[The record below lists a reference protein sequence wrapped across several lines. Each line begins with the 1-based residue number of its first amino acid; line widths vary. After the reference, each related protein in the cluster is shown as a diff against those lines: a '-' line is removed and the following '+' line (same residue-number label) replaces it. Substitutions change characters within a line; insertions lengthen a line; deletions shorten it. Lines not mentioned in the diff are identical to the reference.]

1 MNLLHRYLF
10 RSVAVSSLMA
20 VGLFAFVLLVGNL
33 LRDAVGL
40 LADGQLDFGLF
51 LRLLLLL
58 VPYVVAYA
66 LPLGILTGVLL
77 VLGRLSAQQEITAMR
92 SSGLSL
98 LQISAPVFFIALVGL
113 VFSVVVNFEYAP
125 AARAQY
131 REDLAQAV
139 RLNPLNFIVER
150 TFVDQFPGY
159 VLYVGEKNEEI
170 LNDVWLWELDDQ
182 QRLRLFIQAES
193 GGLGYDRQTESLLL
207 TLDRG
212 YSEIRNENDPEEVRK
227 ARNPPLEFQRTSV
240 RLPLENILGRKSG
253 NVKLSRMTF
262 SQIMAERKRILEA
275 PEEELSRPKNEA
287 LMRVQMSIQERFAM
301 AFAVL
306 SLAMLAVPL
315 GITIQRKE
323 TSANLF
329 VALILALTFYMLMVV
344 FAWLERAPE
353 LRPDLLMWVPNLL
366 FQGVGIW
373 LFIRAEKR

>member
-113 VFSVVVNFEYAP
+113 VFSVVVNFEYAL

>member
-10 RSVAVSSLMA
+10 KSVAVSSLLA
-20 VGLFAFVLLVGNL
+20 VGLFAFVLLIGNL

-40 LADGQLDFGLF
+40 LADGQLEFGLF
-51 LRLLLLL
+51 VRLLLLL

-92 SSGLSL
+92 SAGLSL
-98 LQISAPVFFIALVGL
+98 LQIATPIFFIALVG
-113 VFSVVVNFEYAP
+113 VGFSVVVNFEYAP
-125 AARAQY
+125 SARQQY
-131 REDLAQAV
+131 RDDLAQAV
-139 RLNPLNFIVER
+139 RLNPLNFVVER

-159 VLYVGEKNEEI
+159 VLYVGEKEDE
-170 LNDVWLWELDDQ
+170 LLRDVWLWELDDQ
-182 QRLRLFIQAES
+182 RRLRLFIQAES
-193 GGLGYDRQTESLLL
+193 GGLAYDRQTESLLL

-212 YSEIRNENDPEEVRK
+212 YSEIRDEDDPEEVRDS
-227 ARNPPLEFQRTSV
+227 RNPPLEFARTSV
-240 RLPLENILGRKSG
+240 RLPLENILGKRTG

-262 SQIMAERKRILEA
+262 SQIMEERQQILTA
-275 PEEELSRPKNEA
+275 PEEELSRPRRSS
-287 LMRVQMSIQERFAM
+287 LIRVQMEIQERFAM

-306 SLAMLAVPL
+306 SLATLAIPL

-329 VALILALTFYMLMVV
+329 VALILAMTFYMLMVV
-344 FAWLERAPE
+344 FAWLERQPG

-366 FQGVGIW
+366 FQGIGIW
-373 LFIRAEKR
+373 LFIRTEKR